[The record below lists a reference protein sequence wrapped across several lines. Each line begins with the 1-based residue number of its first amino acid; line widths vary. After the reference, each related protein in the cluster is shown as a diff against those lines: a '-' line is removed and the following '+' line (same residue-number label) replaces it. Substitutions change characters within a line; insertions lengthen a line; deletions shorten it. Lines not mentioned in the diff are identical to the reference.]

1 MTSGADKWDCRKW
14 ATLSW
19 CSLGHDEAPGAPRSV
34 LANGLQL
41 RSVLLSEA
49 RANFATVGEHLAMGV
64 KNYAWLGPGEA
75 RAMEDGSAWPQGAF
89 VYLYDDSRT
98 DLDCYFTVKASVR
111 TSGGA
116 LGGPLRATMFNS
128 SPCSPSS
135 EGVGRTASMEFPQKV
150 TTFDLGL
157 SPPVV
162 RQTVSSHT

>member
-1 MTSGADKWDCRKW
+1 
-14 ATLSW
+14 
-19 CSLGHDEAPGAPRSV
+19 
-34 LANGLQL
+34 
-41 RSVLLSEA
+41 
-49 RANFATVGEHLAMGV
+49 MGV

-75 RAMEDGSAWPQGAF
+75 RGKEDGSAWPQGAF
-89 VYLYDDSRT
+89 IYLYDDSRT

-111 TSGGA
+111 TSGGS
-116 LGGPLRATMFNS
+116 LGGPLRATMYNS

-135 EGVGRTASMEFPQKV
+135 EGRTASMDFPQKV